1 MADHVLATSELI
13 SRARRSANNPPEANA
28 YNRSSLA
35 VKLDDGYRGYANSAT
50 YPQLVPRVNYRAAA
64 APVDFAWK
72 GIDLSTFE
80 RDRKSSAIS
89 FVFHS
94 GVIIFVLWL
103 GLRAHTAIIAPATVT
118 TKVDFTLYAPPP
130 PPKILP
136 VAKVQGGGGGGGAHQ
151 IIEPTRGHPP
161 VVVTNMPALAPQILR
176 IDHPK
181 LAAEPAESVKMPDA
195 SPLLNVGMSNSPQ
208 VALASQGKGSG
219 SGFGAGLGGGLGA
232 GRGIGAGPGSD
243 GGYGGGLM
251 SVGGGVSAP
260 QVVHSVEPDFTEDAR
275 QANFQGN
282 VAIQLIVDAQGNPQD
297 IRVTRHLGMGLEQK
311 AIEAVRQYKFR
322 PAMYQGHPVAVQI
335 VIDVDFHLH

>member
-1 MADHVLATSELI
+1 MADHAITTPKPI
-13 SRARRSANNPPEANA
+13 FRGRQQANGPQDAHV

-35 VKLDDGYRGYANSAT
+35 VKLNEGGADSLNRGAS
-50 YPQLVPRVNYRAAA
+50 PHLVPRLRSQA
-64 APVDFAWK
+64 APVDFQWK
-72 GIDLSTFE
+72 GIDLSTIK
-80 RDRKSSAIS
+80 RDRKSSTIS
-89 FVFHS
+89 FILHAGIVS
-94 GVIIFVLWL
+94 LVLWL
-103 GLRAHTAIIAPATVT
+103 GMNARTAVVAPTETV

-161 VVVTNMPALAPQILR
+161 AIVAKMPVMAPQMLR
-176 IDHPK
+176 IDRPK
-181 LAAEPAESVKMPDA
+181 LAAEPAEAVKMPES
-195 SPLLNVGMSNSPQ
+195 SPTLNVGMSNSPQ
-208 VALASQGKGSG
+208 IALASQGKGGG
-219 SGFGAGLGGGLGA
+219 SGFGSGLGGGLGM
-232 GRGIGAGPGSD
+232 GRGIGAGPGSG

-260 QVVHSVEPDFTEDAR
+260 QVVHSVEPEFSAEAR

-282 VAIQLIVDAQGNPQD
+282 VGIELIVDAQGNPQD

-335 VIDVDFHLH
+335 VIDVAFHLH

>member
-50 YPQLVPRVNYRAAA
+50 YPQLVPRVNNRAAA

-80 RDRKSSAIS
+80 RDRKSNAIS

-208 VALASQGKGSG
+208 VALASQEKAAVLDLGPVWAAALARAAELGPVREVVAG
-219 SGFGAGLGGGLGA
+219 TAGAL
-232 GRGIGAGPGSD
+232 
-243 GGYGGGLM
+243 
-251 SVGGGVSAP
+251 
-260 QVVHSVEPDFTEDAR
+260 
-275 QANFQGN
+275 
-282 VAIQLIVDAQGNPQD
+282 
-297 IRVTRHLGMGLEQK
+297 
-311 AIEAVRQYKFR
+311 
-322 PAMYQGHPVAVQI
+322 
-335 VIDVDFHLH
+335 